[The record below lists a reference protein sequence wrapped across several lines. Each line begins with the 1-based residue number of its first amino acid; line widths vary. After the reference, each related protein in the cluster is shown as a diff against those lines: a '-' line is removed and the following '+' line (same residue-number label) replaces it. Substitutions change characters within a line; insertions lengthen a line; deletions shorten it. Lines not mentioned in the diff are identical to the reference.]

1 MAARRADVPSQRR
14 ARCVSRA
21 PRALLRRGGYRRA
34 YSCCGGG
41 DGSPGGRT
49 RAGAGLHR
57 GRRRHPAA
65 HRDAAPALDA
75 PPRHQHRPGTKL
87 CSEWAQPR
95 SPGYGSAPG
104 YGAASWRS
112 AGCSQRQG
120 GLGLPRAPASVGKSA
135 ARPEIMPG
143 GHVGLAL
150 DTGALDGGAVL
161 GTDQP
166 ARVRGVRRA
175 RRRLAPR
182 RPLLRA
188 P

>member
-1 MAARRADVPSQRR
+1 MAACRADVPSQRR

-34 YSCCGGG
+34 YSRCGGG
-41 DGSPGGRT
+41 DGSPGGRA

-57 GRRRHPAA
+57 GRRRHLAA
-65 HRDAAPALDA
+65 HGDPAPALDA
-75 PPRHQHRPGTKL
+75 PPRHQHRPGAKL
-87 CSEWAQPR
+87 CSEM
-95 SPGYGSAPG
+95 GSAPQPG
-104 YGAASWRS
+104 VRLSPGVRYGQLALSRLLSAPGRPRAAQGSGQRRKISRS
-112 AGCSQRQG
+112 ARDHAGR
-120 GLGLPRAPASVGKSA
+120 SV
-135 ARPEIMPG
+135 RR
-143 GHVGLAL
+143 AL

-166 ARVRGVRRA
+166 ARVRRVRRA